1 MFLDNIETLST
12 EELIQRQIELRQK
25 MTQAMSSGM
34 SPNIIAQMQN
44 MLDHIGIQ
52 VKTRAAQD
60 DLKAQREAAE
70 KKTDIDGTSMD
81 IG

>member
-12 EELIQRQIELRQK
+12 EELIQQQIELRQK

>member
-12 EELIQRQIELRQK
+12 EELIQQQIELRQK

-44 MLDHIGIQ
+44 MLDHISIQ